1 MRARRAPS
9 GAAHVFSVDFYR
21 LYTQRRVAALPFI
34 SVFSASSTR
43 GFMLC
48 YRCSYSTYAVRMA
61 YANARVEAAGCSDS
75 PGSGPCARAVDMDG
89 ASLTATPPGRDTS
102 RELPLCCRCHDSSTA
117 ARGFRE
123 FLAPIVLM
131 LQVQS
136 MSTERH
142 RLEQPRLLAY
152 MQRHQARVIKEGW
165 SRNRVVVPRVNR
177 GENGHWCGC
186 VQSWMERQAGT

>member
-1 MRARRAPS
+1 
-9 GAAHVFSVDFYR
+9 
-21 LYTQRRVAALPFI
+21 
-34 SVFSASSTR
+34 
-43 GFMLC
+43 
-48 YRCSYSTYAVRMA
+48 
-61 YANARVEAAGCSDS
+61 
-75 PGSGPCARAVDMDG
+75 MDG

-152 MQRHQARVIKEGW
+152 MQRHQARGITEGW

-177 GENGHWCGC
+177 GDNGHWCGC
-186 VQSWMERQAGT
+186 VQSWMERQAGTSALWLKILNHASHPGGVVPHVGDECTVSKVQLCPSVWHAEQFGLASQ